1 MHRGFRPCVSKHTTM
16 NLKRKARSKP
26 WIAKKQGRNRRKKD
40 TGELIKP
47 YENNT
52 HASGYA
58 SVYKSAQ
65 WKATRESVLNRD
77 GVCQWCLHLARMTP
91 ATEADHIIPLARCAE
106 HDVSPYDQTN
116 IVGSCR
122 SCNSRRAA
130 YESKGVFY
138 ETFDEWVD
146 FLRRKLIDK
155 LKQ

>member
-1 MHRGFRPCVSKHTTM
+1 MSDIR
-16 NLKRKARSKP
+16 RKARSKP

-40 TGELIKP
+40 SGELIKP
-47 YENNT
+47 YANKSHSSFVN
-52 HASGYA
+52 
-58 SVYKSAQ
+58 SVYKTAQ
-65 WKATRESVLNRD
+65 WKATRDAVLSRD